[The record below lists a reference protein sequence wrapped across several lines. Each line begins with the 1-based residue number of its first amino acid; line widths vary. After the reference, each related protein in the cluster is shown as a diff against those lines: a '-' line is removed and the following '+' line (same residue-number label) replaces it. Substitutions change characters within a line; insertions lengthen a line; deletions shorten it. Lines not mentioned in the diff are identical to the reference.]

1 MYFEKFINTLTEP
14 TYKQVRRVSLCFVTK
29 CYGRFT
35 MSFAGKTEWFQMFRI
50 NYDKFVCLFFYFVFK
65 KLYQNTDFQLFWRKF
80 SFNSVFEKPYLCDF
94 FFKILMF
101 AEESNST
108 LLKGKLI
115 ARNIFYCFDDIL
127 ITFLELFGFDRVVL
141 PCSILYD
148 CGGSVVWTDQ
158 TIRNVRVVR

>member
-29 CYGRFT
+29 SYGRFT
-35 MSFAGKTEWFQMFRI
+35 VSFAGKTEWFQMFRI

-94 FFKILMF
+94 FFQ
-101 AEESNST
+101 NSYVCGRIKFNFT
-108 LLKGKLI
+108 KRKVNRQKYFLLFWWHSY
-115 ARNIFYCFDDIL
+115 NIFRIVWFWQSSSA
-127 ITFLELFGFDRVVL
+127 VL
-141 PCSILYD
+141 HSL
-148 CGGSVVWTDQ
+148 WLWW
-158 TIRNVRVVR
+158 